1 MMRLAVLA
9 SHAGTTLQA
18 ILDAIE
24 ARQLAAEVNL
34 VISNNSNSGALA
46 RARNAGIETAHLS
59 QARCG
64 DTLDAD
70 IAQRLQDSGCDY
82 VVLAG
87 YMKRLGPQT
96 LERFNERIINT
107 HPSLL
112 PRHGGQGMFGRRVH
126 EAVLAAGD
134 TETGASVHFVTGDYD
149 TGPLLAQRTVD
160 VLPGD
165 TADDIEAKVRAVERP
180 LLIETLNALA
190 QELRDASDDAQ
201 ANQA

>member
-1 MMRLAVLA
+1 MRLAVLA

>member
-1 MMRLAVLA
+1 MRLAVLA

-18 ILDAIE
+18 ILDAIK

-134 TETGASVHFVTGDYD
+134 TETGASVHFVAGDYD

-201 ANQA
+201 ANRA